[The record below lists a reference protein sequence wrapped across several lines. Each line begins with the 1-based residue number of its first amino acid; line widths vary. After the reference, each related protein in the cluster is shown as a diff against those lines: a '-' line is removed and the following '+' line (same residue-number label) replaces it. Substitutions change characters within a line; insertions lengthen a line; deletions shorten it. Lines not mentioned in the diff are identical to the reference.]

1 MQKIRVFRPAA
12 IAALVAFVWGFSTMR
27 KPSSASYG
35 EDYLAHCILLGL
47 GYSVI
52 AFLITL
58 SWKGFMRFAYTYE
71 SQGKKKAV
79 FGLFS
84 PIVSREE
91 ALLVIKNAVLAIVII
106 SAYSLLVQWSVGDK
120 RIGMLDFALTVSLS
134 VVVYFWKSRAA
145 SVVILLLSIA
155 AAAGTGYNRIYVGAG
170 GANLLGAM
178 FIVWISVRLAMAT
191 FRFHSYEAYESKPV
205 APESIVT
212 VESVAPPEN
221 VIAQVAASPLEHS
234 PSIEDRLSG
243 LRDLFEKG
251 LITQAVYEQRQAEI
265 LSEQ

>member
-1 MQKIRVFRPAA
+1 
-12 IAALVAFVWGFSTMR
+12 
-27 KPSSASYG
+27 
-35 EDYLAHCILLGL
+35 
-47 GYSVI
+47 
-52 AFLITL
+52 
-58 SWKGFMRFAYTYE
+58 
-71 SQGKKKAV
+71 
-79 FGLFS
+79 
-84 PIVSREE
+84 
-91 ALLVIKNAVLAIVII
+91 
-106 SAYSLLVQWSVGDK
+106 
-120 RIGMLDFALTVSLS
+120 MLDFALTVSLS

-251 LITQAVYEQRQAEI
+251 LITQAEYERGQAEI